1 VKAYLVGGAVRDALM
16 GRASTD
22 RDWVVV
28 GSTPEAMAR
37 AGFTPVGRDFPVFLH
52 PETKEQYALARTERK
67 TAPGYR
73 GFAFHA
79 DPTVTLEEDLAR
91 RDLTINAMALDP
103 QGALIDPFN
112 GKSDLEGHVLRHV
125 SAAFSEDPVRILRLA
140 RFAARYADFTVAA
153 PTLALARQM
162 VEAGEV
168 DALVPERV
176 WQELARGLLEVRP
189 SRMLSVLTDCG
200 ALSRL
205 LPELERSWRARSP
218 MADQSKLSARDHV
231 DRSVDRAAGLGADLP
246 TRFACL
252 THEINDAPVP
262 SADGTRSSQGTT
274 AAKVA
279 LDRLCE
285 RLRVPADCRDMAHIV
300 TREYDQVQRCEALEP
315 EAVLGLLER
324 CDALR
329 RPERFEAALLACE
342 CIARGWPDTAHRH
355 YPQRRALRSAL
366 QRALGVDSTAV
377 AARAIERGLLGPAI
391 GQAIHA
397 ARVSAIAQGSDPA
410 APARHA

>member
-1 VKAYLVGGAVRDALM
+1 MKAYLVGGAVRDALM

-28 GSTPEAMAR
+28 GSTPEVMTQ
-37 AGFTPVGRDFPVFLH
+37 AGFTPIGRDFPVFLH
-52 PETKEQYALARTERK
+52 PDTKEQYALARTERK

-73 GFAFHA
+73 GFTFHA

-112 GKSDLEGHVLRHV
+112 GKSDLQERVLRHV
-125 SAAFSEDPVRILRLA
+125 STAFSEDPVRILRLA
-140 RFAARYADFTVAA
+140 RFAARFADFTVAA

-176 WQELARGLLEVRP
+176 WQELARGLLEERP
-189 SRMLSVLTDCG
+189 SRMLSVLTECG
-200 ALSRL
+200 ALPRL
-205 LPELERSWRARSP
+205 LPELDRAWRARSP
-218 MADQSKLSARDHV
+218 TADPAKVSARDHV
-231 DRSVDRAAGLGADLP
+231 ERSVDRAASLGADLP

-252 THEINDAPVP
+252 THELNEA
-262 SADGTRSSQGTT
+262 SALITTQTSSLHCITEAMG
-274 AAKVA
+274 A

-285 RLRVPADCRDMAHIV
+285 RLRVPVECRDMAHIV
-300 TREYDQVQRCEALEP
+300 MREYDQVQRCEALEP

-342 CIARGWPDTAHRH
+342 CIARGWLDTANRP
-355 YPQRRALRSAL
+355 YPQRLALSGAL
-366 QRALGVDSTAV
+366 QRALGVDSTSV
-377 AARAIERGLLGPAI
+377 AAQAIERGLVGPAI
-391 GQAIHA
+391 GKAIHA
-397 ARVSAIAQGSDPA
+397 ARSCAIAQGSDPD
-410 APARHA
+410 APARPF

>member
-1 VKAYLVGGAVRDALM
+1 MKAYLVGGAVRDALM

-28 GSTPEAMAR
+28 GSTPEAMAQ

-67 TAPGYR
+67 AAPGYH

-79 DPTVTLEEDLAR
+79 DPTVTLEQDLAR

-112 GKSDLEGHVLRHV
+112 GKSDLQARVLRHV

-140 RFAARYADFTVAA
+140 RFAARFADFTVAA

-176 WQELARGLLEVRP
+176 WQELACGLLEQRP
-189 SRMLSVLTDCG
+189 SRMLSVLSDCG
-200 ALSRL
+200 ALSSL
-205 LPELERSWRARSP
+205 LPELDRAWRTRSP
-218 MADQSKLSARDHV
+218 MAGQSKLGARDHV
-231 DRSVDRAAGLGADLP
+231 DRSVDRAASLGADLP

-252 THEINDAPVP
+252 THALDDAPVP
-262 SADGTRSSQGTT
+262 SATGTSPSQGIT
-274 AAKVA
+274 AAAGA

-285 RLRVPADCRDMAHIV
+285 RLRVPVDCRDMAHIV

-342 CIARGWPDTAHRH
+342 CIARVSPETAHRH
-355 YPQRRALRSAL
+355 YPQRQVLRGALRRALE
-366 QRALGVDSTAV
+366 VDSSAV
-377 AARAIERGLLGPAI
+377 AARAIGRGLLGPAI

-397 ARVSAIAQGSDPA
+397 ARVSAIAQGPDPA
-410 APARHA
+410 APARPV

>member
-1 VKAYLVGGAVRDALM
+1 MKAYLVGGAVRDALL
-16 GRASTD
+16 GRASAD

-28 GSTPEAMAR
+28 GSTPEEMAR

-52 PETKEQYALARTERK
+52 PETNEQYALARTERK

-79 DPTVTLEEDLAR
+79 EPTVTLEADLAR

-112 GKSDLEGHVLRHV
+112 GKGDLQAHVLRHV
-125 SAAFSEDPVRILRLA
+125 SATFSEDPVRILRLA
-140 RFAARYADFTVAA
+140 RFAARFADFTVAA
-153 PTLALARQM
+153 PTLSLARQM

-176 WQELARGLLEVRP
+176 WQELARGLMEERP
-189 SRMLSVLTDCG
+189 SRMLSVLADCG
-200 ALSRL
+200 ALPRL
-205 LPELERSWRARSP
+205 LPELDRAWRACSP
-218 MADQSKLSARDHV
+218 TAGQAKLGGRDHV
-231 DRSVDRAAGLGADLP
+231 DHSVDRAARLGADLP

-252 THEINDAPVP
+252 THDLIDAPAL
-262 SADGTRSSQGTT
+262 SAAGAGSSQGTT
-274 AAKVA
+274 AAAGA

-285 RLRVPADCRDMAHIV
+285 RLRVPVDCRDMAHIV
-300 TREYDQVQRCEALEP
+300 IREYDQVQRCESLEP

-329 RPERFEAALLACE
+329 RPGRFEGVLLACE
-342 CIARGWPDTAHRH
+342 CIASGWPEAAHRH
-355 YPQRRALRSAL
+355 DPQRLTLSSAL
-366 QRALGVDSTAV
+366 QRALGLDSTAV
-377 AARAIERGLLGPAI
+377 ATRAIELGLVGPAI
-391 GQAIHA
+391 GMAIHA
-397 ARVSAIAQGSDPA
+397 ARVCAIARSSEPGA
-410 APARHA
+410 TAPPD

>member
-1 VKAYLVGGAVRDALM
+1 MKAYLVGGAVRDALM

-28 GSTPEAMAR
+28 GSTPEAMTL

-52 PETKEQYALARTERK
+52 PDTKEQYALARTERK

-79 DPTVTLEEDLAR
+79 DPTVTLEADLAR

-112 GKSDLEGHVLRHV
+112 GKSDLQGHVLRHV

-140 RFAARYADFTVAA
+140 RFAARFADFTVAA

-176 WQELARGLLEVRP
+176 WQELARGLLEERP
-189 SRMLSVLTDCG
+189 SRMLSVLADCG
-200 ALSRL
+200 ALPRL
-205 LPELERSWRARSP
+205 LPELDRAWRARPP
-218 MADQSKLSARDHV
+218 MPGQAKIIVRDHV
-231 DRSVDRAAGLGADLP
+231 DRCVDMAASLGADLP

-252 THEINDAPVP
+252 THELNEAP
-262 SADGTRSSQGTT
+262 ALITAETSSLHDITEAMG
-274 AAKVA
+274 A

-285 RLRVPADCRDMAHIV
+285 RLHVPVECRDMAHIV
-300 TREYDQVQRCEALEP
+300 IREYDQVQRCEALES

-324 CDALR
+324 CDVLR
-329 RPERFEAALLACE
+329 RPERFEGALLACE
-342 CIARGWPDTAHRH
+342 CIARGWPSTAHSH
-355 YPQRRALRSAL
+355 YPQRLALRSAL
-366 QRALGVDSTAV
+366 QRALRVDSTAV
-377 AARAIERGLLGPAI
+377 AAQAIERGLVGPAI
-391 GQAIHA
+391 GKAIHA
-397 ARVSAIAQGSDPA
+397 ARVCAIAQGSDPA
-410 APARHA
+410 APARPV